1 MADLVLIVDNVIAAD
16 AAADAA
22 DAAQGTCEHEMVLVV
37 FGLVVGIRII
47 VWGSSWSSS

>member
-1 MADLVLIVDNVIAAD
+1 MADLVLIGDNVIAAD

-22 DAAQGTCEHEMVLVV
+22 KGTCEHQMVLVV